1 MAAFSFLTQGFPLN
15 GVLQKARAGYVRC
28 DPAGRGGVDAGIWRR
43 ACGKARGRNICLAD
57 LVRHL

>member
-1 MAAFSFLTQGFPLN
+1 MAAFSFLTQVFPLD
-15 GVLQKARAGYVRC
+15 GVLQKAGAGYVRC
-28 DPAGRGGVDAGIWRR
+28 DPAGRSSADAGIGRR